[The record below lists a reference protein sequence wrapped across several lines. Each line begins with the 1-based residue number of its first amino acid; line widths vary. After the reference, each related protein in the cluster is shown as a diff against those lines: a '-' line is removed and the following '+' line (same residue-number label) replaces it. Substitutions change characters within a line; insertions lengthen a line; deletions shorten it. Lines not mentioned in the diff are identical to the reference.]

1 MSYMHIANL
10 YKAQE
15 ILLFRRCYAMEK
27 VHGTSAH
34 LHWSAGA
41 LTFFSGGESHER
53 FKALFDETALVAKFA
68 EKFGAFAGVTVYGEA
83 YGGRCM
89 GMSATYGKELRFIA
103 FEVKVGEAWLAVP
116 QAQEVVDYLGLE
128 FVPWHEIDTT
138 LSEIER
144 WRDAP
149 SEVAGRI
156 GTGEHL
162 REGVVLRPPFEV
174 VMNSGAR
181 VIAKHKRAEFEER
194 ATIPEVDPSKR
205 EMIEQADAI
214 ADEWVTA
221 MRLTHVLDGIRAQRP
236 SFDGWE
242 MKDTG
247 DVIKAVVEDVIR
259 EATDEIRDSK
269 AARKAIGHKAAQMF
283 KQMVVVV
290 QR

>member
-1 MSYMHIANL
+1 MHIANL

-27 VHGTSAH
+27 IHGTSAH
-34 LHWSAGA
+34 VHWSGA
-41 LTFFSGGESHER
+41 TVTFFSGGESHER
-53 FKALFDETALVAKFA
+53 FKGLFDEIALAAKFA
-68 EKFGAFAGVTVYGEA
+68 EKFGALSGATVYGEA
-83 YGGRCM
+83 YGGKCM

-103 FEVKVGEAWLAVP
+103 FEVKVGESWLSVP
-116 QAQEVVDYLGLE
+116 QAQEVVDFIGLE
-128 FVPWHEIDTT
+128 FVPWHEIDAT
-138 LSEIER
+138 LPEIER
-144 WRDAP
+144 WRDTP
-149 SEVAGRI
+149 SEVAARL

-174 VMNSGAR
+174 VMNNGAR

-214 ADEWVTA
+214 AEEWVTA
-221 MRLTHVLDGIRAQRP
+221 MRLTHVLDGIRARRR
-236 SFDGWE
+236 SFDGWD

-247 DVIKAVVEDVIR
+247 DVIKAMVEDVVR

-269 AARKAIGHKAAQMF
+269 AARKAIGRKAAQMF
-283 KQMVVVV
+283 KQMVGVV